1 MNTLNYYNFPHVSHN
16 INITG
21 VSQCLENPSVLQM
34 QEKDHDNMQ
43 SITVLVAKYHHQFN
57 EEL

>member
-1 MNTLNYYNFPHVSHN
+1 MNTLNYYNFPHVGHN

-21 VSQCLENPSVLQM
+21 VSQCLENPYVLQM

-43 SITVLVAKYHHQFN
+43 SITVLVAKYHHQFID
-57 EEL
+57 EL